1 MRKAAESKTKY
12 QESLIKDYES
22 MISNL
27 RKDLDDAKSEVF
39 KLEQELKLKNMK
51 LLDFNNLTKE
61 NQELKAKI
69 NLLTLEIK
77 NIKEISLIIE
87 ESAQK
92 DLKIKDLELT
102 HKENYEKLRLALA
115 ENKELKSISDE
126 YEVFREKYDE
136 MNGVQ
141 ELARKNTEKEFK
153 NQIKKKYKIKEE
165 KLKNEINDYIEEIQK
180 TIKLNNSEFIKSKKE
195 NAKLLESMK
204 IIEESLKAKE
214 ETLKDYKKTIEH
226 NENIIQFLTEKIG
239 KTENSLK
246 LEMEKCKTIEKQI
259 EQEKISQKNV
269 SGSLNKK
276 IAEKSVQ
283 LSLISDQLT
292 ELERKNS
299 QISSDSSK
307 KDQKIQELLN
317 EKTKLKH
324 IIEENEK
331 KLVENQKDQRNLEEK
346 YEERGKEL
354 EKNIFE
360 RKSLEKNL
368 SDLEISL
375 KYLDIQHTRKG
386 LEELNVLRIKL
397 NEENEQ
403 IQKFE

>member
-1 MRKAAESKTKY
+1 M
-12 QESLIKDYES
+12 
-22 MISNL
+22 
-27 RKDLDDAKSEVF
+27 
-39 KLEQELKLKNMK
+39 
-51 LLDFNNLTKE
+51 
-61 NQELKAKI
+61 
-69 NLLTLEIK
+69 
-77 NIKEISLIIE
+77 
-87 ESAQK
+87 
-92 DLKIKDLELT
+92 
-102 HKENYEKLRLALA
+102 
-115 ENKELKSISDE
+115 
-126 YEVFREKYDE
+126 
-136 MNGVQ
+136 
-141 ELARKNTEKEFK
+141 
-153 NQIKKKYKIKEE
+153 
-165 KLKNEINDYIEEIQK
+165 
-180 TIKLNNSEFIKSKKE
+180 
-195 NAKLLESMK
+195 
-204 IIEESLKAKE
+204 
-214 ETLKDYKKTIEH
+214 
-226 NENIIQFLTEKIG
+226 
-239 KTENSLK
+239 
-246 LEMEKCKTIEKQI
+246 
-259 EQEKISQKNV
+259 
-269 SGSLNKK
+269 
-276 IAEKSVQ
+276 
-283 LSLISDQLT
+283 ISDQLT